1 MAISFA
7 RAYTDPRT
15 LPVAGPSSFI
25 LLIIAGVM
33 GYWYAWIVLAVVLV
47 VGIAYRLRRRS

>member
-1 MAISFA
+1 
-7 RAYTDPRT
+7 
-15 LPVAGPSSFI
+15 VAGPPSFI